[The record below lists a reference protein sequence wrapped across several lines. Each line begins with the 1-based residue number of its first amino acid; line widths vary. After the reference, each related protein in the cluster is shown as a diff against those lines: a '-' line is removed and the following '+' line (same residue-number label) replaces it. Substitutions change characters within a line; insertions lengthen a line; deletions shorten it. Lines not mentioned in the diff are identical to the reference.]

1 MIRRLATRVRTLVA
15 LGLAAA
21 ALCGCETGATTRPAH
36 VDYPPPRPAPAAG
49 APTIGTRAPTKPLD
63 AAADAS
69 AAEPSSSASSSS
81 APCGAS
87 SDWNTTGAATQ
98 PAAAPGRGLVYFF
111 PGIEGGPWML
121 EWARRAARDAG
132 CDAEFRTLDWQR
144 LDVLGNLVELE
155 RNRARAAHVA
165 QELVAFRAA
174 TPDAPIDLVGYSGG
188 GGLAVMIA
196 EALPESLRIRNLV
209 LVHAAIS
216 PTHDLTTALR
226 RVDGALVN
234 FYSRGD
240 WVILGLGTRAFG
252 AMDRTHTDSAGHV
265 GFDLPRAV
273 PDAALRARVQQV
285 SWTPAMI
292 RSGHWGGH
300 ATIITYGFNKTYV
313 APYLLP

>member
-1 MIRRLATRVRTLVA
+1 MTDRVATGWFALLA
-15 LGLAAA
+15 LGVAA
-21 ALCGCETGATTRPAH
+21 ALVFGCETGATTRPAH
-36 VDYPPPRPAPAAG
+36 VDYPSPRVVPSPGAATNGARPP
-49 APTIGTRAPTKPLD
+49 TRRLD
-63 AAADAS
+63 AAAGAS
-69 AAEPSSSASSSS
+69 AAAPFASSPSSTAPPPVVSGSS
-81 APCGAS
+81 A
-87 SDWNTTGAATQ
+87 TVTATQ
-98 PAAAPGRGLVYFF
+98 PAAQRTPGLVYFF

-132 CDAEFRTLDWQR
+132 CEAEFRTLDWQR

-155 RNRARAAHVA
+155 RNRARAAQVA
-165 QELVAFRAA
+165 AEIVAFRNASP
-174 TPDAPIDLVGYSGG
+174 TAPIDLVGYSGG

-216 PTHDLTTALR
+216 PTHDLAAALR
-226 RVDGALVN
+226 RIDGLLVN
-234 FYSRGD
+234 FYSHGD

-252 AMDRTHTDSAGHV
+252 AIDREHTDSAGHV
-265 GFDLPRAV
+265 GFDLTRAV
-273 PDAALRARVQQV
+273 PDLALRERVRQV
-285 SWTPAMI
+285 RWTPEMI